1 MPCVCLSLRNALE
14 RVRNAAYWG
23 QRIQTAVLSCPA
35 KRMSEVAIGMRA
47 VQAYSSKC
55 IGRVAVGGSG
65 LDTRGPG
72 PGLRRAGR
80 QTDRAGAKERY
91 APAQLLRSSRARQ
104 TGHSN
109 GEARQGRD
117 DSSAGNRPP
126 FHAACR
132 SSSSSCAKQ
141 AKNDGYSPAT
151 APRCRLRQ
159 KKPGRLDKPRVH
171 WPWEIAMGLGV

>member
-1 MPCVCLSLRNALE
+1 VPCVCLSLRNALE

-72 PGLRRAGR
+72 PGSRRAGR
-80 QTDRAGAKERY
+80 QTGQAQKNGTLQLNCFGLHGLGKPVTATVRRDKEETTLLLATALLSTLRAG
-91 APAQLLRSSRARQ
+91 LLLPRVLSKLKTTDTPRQ
-104 TGHSN
+104 QH
-109 GEARQGRD
+109 
-117 DSSAGNRPP
+117 
-126 FHAACR
+126 HAAD
-132 SSSSSCAKQ
+132 SAK
-141 AKNDGYSPAT
+141 
-151 APRCRLRQ
+151 

>member
-1 MPCVCLSLRNALE
+1 M
-14 RVRNAAYWG
+14 
-23 QRIQTAVLSCPA
+23 
-35 KRMSEVAIGMRA
+35 
-47 VQAYSSKC
+47 
-55 IGRVAVGGSG
+55 
-65 LDTRGPG
+65 DTRGPG

-159 KKPGRLDKPRVH
+159 KKAWTPRQT
-171 WPWEIAMGLGV
+171 PRPLALGNCYGSGCVIRVALITCGIVPCAHRSCPYAYDDTRTQVANGQC

>member
-1 MPCVCLSLRNALE
+1 M
-14 RVRNAAYWG
+14 
-23 QRIQTAVLSCPA
+23 
-35 KRMSEVAIGMRA
+35 
-47 VQAYSSKC
+47 
-55 IGRVAVGGSG
+55 
-65 LDTRGPG
+65 DTRGPG

-159 KKPGRLDKPRVH
+159 KKSLDASTNPASIGPGKLLWVWVCDSSSSDNIRH
-171 WPWEIAMGLGV
+171 SAMCTPIVSICTLMMILARKSPTASATDLFCQMRRPTVSSSDNCL